1 MIARRALLGGGL
13 ALTAGGALLA
23 RVRPMPAVGLQVF
36 PLLAQAQADFAGT
49 MGAIAAAGYADV
61 ELLAGLAPPA
71 RMAAGIRAAGLRVPS
86 VHASA
91 SRLYPG
97 APSVADDLDQLI
109 ATCRAVGAGTL
120 VCSTPFVAGGVTP
133 DRFEATLDAFGPVEW
148 AAHAAFLNR
157 TAETVRRAGLRLG
170 YHNHG
175 QEFRGRAQDLP
186 FDRLVAAT
194 ARQDVRFE
202 LDCGWAILAG
212 VDPVAV
218 IDRHARR
225 IDFLHLKDLAK
236 DAAPGT
242 NRTVALGDGRVDV
255 PAIVAAGRRAGVRAM
270 FVELEPP
277 FAEPPLVLARRS
289 RSFLARSVGA

>member
-13 ALTAGGALLA
+13 ALAACGPALA
-23 RVRPMPAVGLQVF
+23 RARPMPAIGIQVF
-36 PLLAQAQADFAGT
+36 PFLAEAQADFGGT
-49 MGAIAAAGYADV
+49 MRAIAAAGYTHV

-71 RMAAGIRAAGLRVPS
+71 KMAAGTRDAGLKVPS

-97 APSVADDLDQLI
+97 APSVADDLDLLI

-120 VCSTPFVAGGVTP
+120 ICSTPFVAGGVSP
-133 DRFEATLDAFGPVEW
+133 DRFAATLDAFGSADW
-148 AAHAAFLNR
+148 AAHGAFLNR
-157 TAETVRRAGLRLG
+157 TSEKVRRAGLRLG

-175 QEFRGRAQDLP
+175 QEFRGAAGETP
-186 FDRLVAAT
+186 FDRLIALT
-194 ARQDVRFE
+194 ARHDVRFE

-236 DAAPGT
+236 DAAPGV
-242 NRTVALGDGRVDV
+242 NRTTALGDGRVDI
-255 PAIVAAGRRAGVRAM
+255 PAIVAAGRRARVRAM
-270 FVELEPP
+270 LVELEPP

-289 RSFLARSVGA
+289 RSFLARSAVA